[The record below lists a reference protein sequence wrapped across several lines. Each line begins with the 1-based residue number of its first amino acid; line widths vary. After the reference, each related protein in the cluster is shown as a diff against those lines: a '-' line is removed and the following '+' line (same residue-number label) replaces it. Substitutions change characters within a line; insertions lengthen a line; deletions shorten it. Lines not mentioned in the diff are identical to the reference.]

1 MRWERNI
8 EMKHIE
14 WRTPSRKRES
24 VIGRVLLGAVGLA
37 ATAMLV
43 RAMPDLVRYL
53 RLRRM

>member
-1 MRWERNI
+1 
-8 EMKHIE
+8 MKRIE
-14 WRTPSRKRES
+14 WRAPTRKRES
-24 VIGRVLLGAVGLA
+24 AIGRVLLGVAGLA